1 MATVTQL
8 GKATVFTVGTVDLND
23 QLVSLTMEKNVEA
36 LDATT
41 LADASRRNV
50 AGLANCQ
57 TTFTVLGSFAT
68 GEAVQTVFGDV
79 GIEST
84 IVFEPLAA
92 APGVSSPRYT
102 HSHAFLASFP
112 LVVNVGE
119 LQQVTATYVGGDIAQ
134 AIGA

>member
-23 QLVSLTMEKNVEA
+23 QLVSITMNKTVES
-36 LDATT
+36 LDSTT
-41 LADASRRNV
+41 LADTSRRFS
-50 AGLANCQ
+50 AGLAACE

-68 GEAVQTVFGDV
+68 GEAVQTIFGDV
-79 GIEST
+79 GVEST

-102 HSHAFLASFP
+102 HSNAFLATAP
-112 LVVNVGE
+112 IVVNVGE
-119 LQQVTATYVGGDIAQ
+119 LVQITATYTGGDIAQ
-134 AIGA
+134 AVA